1 MAADTTLETTLRPVA
16 ASGWRVGFGNL
27 LSKEWDGFWGTRTW
41 WTQLLIWFVVVQ
53 GFVVIGLVDP
63 GESSAGDA
71 ATEAV
76 AAAMGLFAAI
86 GAIVLVQSAIVGEK
100 QSGTAAWVLSKPVS
114 RTAFVVAKFVAL
126 GTGVLTTAVLAQAAA
141 AYVVIAVVAEPVTLG
156 RFAAGI
162 AVLALNLVFYL
173 ALSLWLGA
181 RSSSRSPVIAV
192 PMTVLFA
199 MWLFGR
205 QVGIALP
212 FVAIDLVAGRALSV
226 ANVTALVTTAGL
238 TVAFAVLAVRRID
251 REEF

>member
-1 MAADTTLETTLRPVA
+1 M
-16 ASGWRVGFGNL
+16 
-27 LSKEWDGFWGTRTW
+27 
-41 WTQLLIWFVVVQ
+41 
-53 GFVVIGLVDP
+53 
-63 GESSAGDA
+63 
-71 ATEAV
+71 
-76 AAAMGLFAAI
+76 
-86 GAIVLVQSAIVGEK
+86 GEK

-126 GTGVLTTAVLAQAAA
+126 GTGVMTTAVLAQAAA

-199 MWLFGR
+199 M
-205 QVGIALP
+205 
-212 FVAIDLVAGRALSV
+212 
-226 ANVTALVTTAGL
+226 
-238 TVAFAVLAVRRID
+238 
-251 REEF
+251 